1 MMAELYFDNAATTA
15 LDPIVIDTMVELLSQ
30 TYGNPSAIHSIGRSA
45 KAKLELAR
53 KKIASLM
60 HCQSTEIIFTSSGT
74 EADNMAF
81 HAAIHDLGCKTIIT
95 SEIEHKAV
103 LECAFYYQQKGIDLY
118 FVALD
123 ETGEVDLNDLRR
135 LAETYPKSFISLMH
149 ANNEIGTLLDLKSV
163 CEIAVAN
170 NCIFHSDTVQTV
182 GHLPI
187 NLSDLDIDFITCS
200 AHKLHGP
207 KGVGFL
213 YKNKKIRLKP
223 MIMGGGQESGQRAG
237 TENVASIVGLSK
249 ALEIAINNMD
259 KDMAHIWKVK
269 KYLIQQLYR
278 VVPEIVINGDESQ
291 AGSLA
296 TILNVSF
303 PEGTVFETLL
313 FLLDINGVCC
323 SGGSAC
329 TSGANTGSHVLRALG
344 RNYNRTSIRFSFSK
358 YNSLE
363 EVDTLVRQI
372 SDLVKNQMAK
382 R

>member
-1 MMAELYFDNAATTA
+1 MENILYFDNAATTA
-15 LDPIVIDTMVELLSQ
+15 LDPSVIDSMVEVLSDN
-30 TYGNPSAIHSIGRSA
+30 YGNPSAIHSMGRSA
-45 KAKLELAR
+45 KAKVELAR
-53 KKIASLM
+53 NKIAALM
-60 HCQSTEIIFTSSGT
+60 QCQSNEIIFTSSGT

-81 HAAIHDLGCKTIIT
+81 HAAIHNLGCKTIIT
-95 SEIEHKAV
+95 SKIEHKAV
-103 LECAFYYQQKGIDLY
+103 LECALHYQQQGIDLH
-118 FVALD
+118 FVNLD
-123 ETGEVDLNDLRR
+123 HEGHVDFDDLRR
-135 LAETYPKSFISLMH
+135 LAKIYPHSFISLMH
-149 ANNEIGTLLDLKSV
+149 ANNEIGTILDLKSV
-163 CEIAVAN
+163 SEIATAN

-187 NLSDLDIDFITCS
+187 NLSELEIDFITCS

-249 ALEIAINNMD
+249 ALEIAIT
-259 KDMAHIWKVK
+259 KLEEDMAYIWKVK
-269 KYLIQQLYR
+269 NHLKKQLKQAI
-278 VVPEIVINGDESQ
+278 PEITFNGDNSED
-291 AGSLA
+291 GSLA

-303 PEGTVFETLL
+303 PKGGVFDTLL

-344 RNYNRTSIRFSFSK
+344 CDPNLTAIRFSFSK
-358 YNSLE
+358 FNTFE
-363 EVDTLVRQI
+363 EVDILVKQI
-372 SDLVKNQMAK
+372 SDLVKKQAVK